1 MAAPNVPFYPDRLGM
16 VSARNE
22 SAGRNDAI
30 NTNDLRGIHSYGKW
44 QIYGTNIPRY
54 LRSMAQMGGEYANI
68 AARLGQYKVNSKAF
82 DNAWRREARAH
93 PDLIE
98 NSQYQFIKAT
108 HYDPVLKKLAPDLQN
123 AINSNRGLQE
133 ALWQATVLGPAA
145 AKGLFNKGWKEG
157 NGDIRKLVD
166 VVYRDMHNYQKS
178 YIKEHPNHLPT
189 LLRQHEVSR
198 KLIRGI
204 LDDPKRNGMI
214 AGVSGKTNANVPAQS
229 SGSSVYAAPATT
241 MASAATATPQTT
253 QEAQAAQTAKTS
265 EQAPAATAT
274 PAATTV
280 PVAPVF
286 PDTGSATAALSMLN
300 DLQTSI
306 PQQAPSAEPQFEAIA
321 PLVRADYPSNLAQL
335 NGLAEDAVAVPQ
347 EAPQNMSLAD
357 LIRALQS
364 LAPQAP
370 QSLASRIA
378 LGIE

>member
-1 MAAPNVPFYPDRLGM
+1 MAAPNVPFYSDRLGM

-30 NTNDLRGIHSYGKW
+30 NTNDLKGIHSYGKW

-82 DNAWRREARAH
+82 DAAWRKEARAH

-189 LLRQHEVSR
+189 LLRQHETSR

-204 LDDPKRNGMI
+204 LDDPKRNGML
-214 AGVSGKTNANVPAQS
+214 AGVPGKASTTVPSGS
-229 SGSSVYAAPATT
+229 SGSNAYAVPAPATT
-241 MASAATATPQTT
+241 TPQTT
-253 QEAQAAQTAKTS
+253 QATKAS
-265 EQAPAATAT
+265 EQAPAAAAPTTPTAT
-274 PAATTV
+274 TT
-280 PVAPVF
+280 PVTPVF
-286 PDTGSATAALSMLN
+286 PDTGSATVNLSALN
-300 DLQTSI
+300 DLQAGL
-306 PQQAPSAEPQFEAIA
+306 PQQIPSAEPQFEAIA
-321 PLVRADYPSNLAQL
+321 PLVRPEYPSNLVQL
-335 NGLAEDAVAVPQ
+335 NGLAEDAIAAPQ
-347 EAPQNMSLAD
+347 EMPQNMSLAD